1 MKSKFYIT
9 IILFIKL
16 YIILLIN
23 NIKNNF
29 IKINLFIN
37 KKTIKNKIIKIRYFN
52 NLSFDFFLTNYSISF
67 KFNISK
73 LEYTLEFYDKK
84 NNSIIPS
91 FLTLYHKFHI
101 FCLTKDMKKNISIFS
116 MPTIEKNR
124 FYKCIE
130 YSKLNESL
138 KLGFSLYKINN
149 YKEYFIK
156 LLFVNKIMN
165 YNDLFSI
172 KDSEYEPFLLLD
184 KYKKLECSIK
194 SNNKEKNVKE
204 NLLLKQSYI
213 RIPNFD
219 IKLSLKVKE
228 NIWYFNNI
236 YNDYF
241 CFFKFN
247 KISDFLYNN
256 ISQKCKYYLYLNI
269 IDINRNIYKKTDYL
283 FADFSSPET
292 APGEAFLIFN
302 EMRKQNLKVYYM
314 TKREDIYKNFSNY
327 NVASNNNII
336 FDSQYINGNF
346 LEKYLEIILKL
357 KSTISGVKIFSIN
370 NLFYNIEYITYI
382 CLGHGIS
389 YLKDFLYIDYYSRNI
404 YNKIL
409 IPNSNILISNA
420 KKYGWLDSNIIKIG
434 LPRWDIFSYYNRKIN
449 SSKSRSIFMM
459 FTWRYLKKDNNQSHI
474 SQFYFKNIIELINNF
489 ALNIILKDNN
499 ITLHFCLHHMLEKF
513 KPLFNIN
520 KNIKYIDQNEITKYL
535 INSDLII
542 TDFSSV
548 IFDFIFRKKPY
559 IIFIPDSEDA
569 DLQNI
574 YSKPYY
580 DKINYLKN
588 GSFFENRFIKVKNA
602 VDKIIYYINNN
613 FELDLKMSNFYDYIN
628 LKSENNINNFI
639 KYLKNL
645 NQ

>member
-357 KSTISGVKIFSIN
+357 KSTISGAKIFSIN

-459 FTWRYLKKDNNQSHI
+459 FTWRDLKKENNQSHI

-520 KNIKYIDQNEITKYL
+520 KNIKYIDQNEIIKYL

>member
-1 MKSKFYIT
+1 MKSKFYVT
-9 IILFIKL
+9 IIFIKL
-16 YIILLIN
+16 YILLLIN

-29 IKINLFIN
+29 IKINLFNN
-37 KKTIKNKIIKIRYFN
+37 KKIIKRNIIKIKCLN
-52 NLSFDFFLTNYSISF
+52 NLSFNFFLTNYSFTF

-73 LEYTLEFYDKK
+73 LEYTLEFYDKT

-91 FLTLYHKFHI
+91 YLTLFHKLHI
-101 FCLTKDMKKNISIFS
+101 FCLTKDIKKNISIFS
-116 MPTIEKNR
+116 MPTIEKNK

-130 YSKLNESL
+130 YSKLNENL

-149 YKEYFIK
+149 YIEYFNK
-156 LLFVNKIMN
+156 LLFINKKIN
-165 YNDLFSI
+165 YNDLISI

-184 KYKKLECSIK
+184 KYKQLEYRIK
-194 SNNKEKNVKE
+194 SNNKEKNTKE

-219 IKLSLKVKE
+219 IKLSSVVKE
-228 NIWYFNNI
+228 NIWHFNNI

-241 CFFKFN
+241 CFFKSS
-247 KISDFLYNN
+247 KSLYFLYKK

-269 IDINRNIYKKTDYL
+269 IDINRNIYNKTDYL

-292 APGEAFLIFN
+292 APGESFLIFN
-302 EMRKQNLKVYYM
+302 EMKKQNLKVHYM

-327 NVASNNNII
+327 NLTSKNNII

-357 KSTISGVKIFSIN
+357 KSSISGAKIFSIN

-389 YLKDFLYIDYYSRNI
+389 YLKDFLYIDYYSSNI

-420 KKYGWLDSNIIKIG
+420 KNYGWLDSNIIKIG
-434 LPRWDIFSYYNRKIN
+434 LPRWDFLYSKRKIN
-449 SSKSRSIFMM
+449 SSKNKSIFMM
-459 FTWRYLKKDNNQSHI
+459 FTWRDLKKDNNQSHI
-474 SQFYFKNIIELINNF
+474 SQLYFKNIIELINNY
-489 ALNIILKDNN
+489 ALNIILKDNK
-499 ITLHFCLHHMLEKF
+499 ITLYFCLHHMQEKY
-513 KPLFNIN
+513 KPFFNIN
-520 KNIKYIDQNEITKYL
+520 KNINYIDQNQIIECL

-559 IIFIPDSEDA
+559 IIFIPDSEDV

-574 YSKPYY
+574 YSKSYY

-588 GSFFENRFIKVKNA
+588 GSFFENRFIKVKIA

-613 FELDLKMSNFYDYIN
+613 FELDLKMENFYDYIN

-639 KYLKNL
+639 QYLKSL
-645 NQ
+645 N

>member
-247 KISDFLYNN
+247 NISDFLYNN

-302 EMRKQNLKVYYM
+302 EMRKQNLKVHYM

-357 KSTISGVKIFSIN
+357 KSTISGAKIFSIN

-434 LPRWDIFSYYNRKIN
+434 LPRWDIFSYYNTKIN

-459 FTWRYLKKDNNQSHI
+459 FTWRDLKKENNQSHI

-520 KNIKYIDQNEITKYL
+520 KNIKYIDQNEIIKYL